1 MKPIVIV
8 GAVAAGMSAASV
20 IKRELPDSE
29 VIVFGKENYISYG
42 ACGIPYYI
50 SGQIHDQED
59 LIALHPEDAI
69 HKRGINL
76 KTRHEAISINRETR
90 TVAVKNLEDGSSLEQ
105 EYEKLVLATGARSI
119 IPAMPGV
126 DLPGVF
132 SMKEFQNGIDLKAF
146 MEKRKPKKVVIIGGG
161 YIGVE
166 MAESFRGAGLD
177 VAVVE
182 ALPRVMSI
190 MDDDMSAIVDQELR
204 KNGIE
209 VILGKKVVGLEGD
222 QQVRAAKLDD
232 GSSVAADCVLLS
244 IGVIPNSDIAAKAG
258 LELGPRGAIQVDR
271 YQRTSAPHIF
281 GAGDC
286 CTVYHRLLNSDV
298 FIPLGLTANRQGRM
312 CGENIVLQIRGE
324 KLKPFPGIIGTAVTR
339 VFGLEIA
346 KTGIGQVEIDRYNL
360 SHISSVIIKAKTLP
374 GYFPGSADIWVKL
387 FFEDDSRVI
396 VGGQIIGGP
405 CSALRINTVV
415 AAATQ
420 GMRMDELYTLDTA
433 YAPPISPVWDPLLI
447 AAKSGM
453 K

>member
-20 IKRELPDSE
+20 IKRELPDTE
-29 VIVFGKENYISYG
+29 VVVFGKEAYISYG
-42 ACGIPYYI
+42 ACGVPYYI
-50 SGQIHDQED
+50 SGQISDHEE
-59 LIALHPEDAI
+59 LIALLPEDAI

-76 KTRHEAISINRETR
+76 KTRHEVMSINREAR
-90 TVAVKNLEDGSSLEQ
+90 TVTVKNHADGGFLEQ
-105 EYEKLVLATGARSI
+105 EYETLVLTTGARPI
-119 IPAMPGV
+119 TPAIPGI
-126 DLPGVF
+126 DLSGIF

-146 MEKRKPKKVVIIGGG
+146 LEKQKPQKAVIIGGG

-177 VAVVE
+177 VALVE
-182 ALPRVMSI
+182 AQPRVMSI

-209 VILGKKVVGLEGD
+209 VILGRKVVGLEGAR
-222 QQVRAAKLDD
+222 QVRAVQLDD
-232 GSSVAADCVLLS
+232 GTSVATDCVLLS
-244 IGVIPNSDIAAKAG
+244 IGVTPNSDIAAKAG

-286 CTVYHRLLNSDV
+286 CTAYHRLLHRDV
-298 FIPLGLTANRQGRM
+298 YIPLGLTANRQGKM
-312 CGENIVLQIRGE
+312 CGENIVLQIRGK
-324 KLKPFPGIIGTAVTR
+324 KLKPFPGVIGTAVTR

-346 KTGIGQVEIDRYNL
+346 KTGIGQMEIDRYDL
-360 SHISSVIIKAKTLP
+360 QDISSVLIKAKTLP
-374 GYFPGSADIWVKL
+374 DYFPGSADIWVKL
-387 FFEDDSRVI
+387 FCEDDSRVI
-396 VGGQIIGGP
+396 VGGQIVGGP
-405 CSALRINTVV
+405 GSALRINTVV

-420 GMRMDELYTLDTA
+420 GMRMDELYTLDAA
-433 YAPPISPVWDPLLI
+433 YAPPLSPVWDPLLI
-447 AAKSGM
+447 AARKGM

>member
-1 MKPIVIV
+1 MKPVVIV

-20 IKRELPDSE
+20 IKRELPDIE
-29 VIVFGKENYISYG
+29 VIVFGRENYISYG

-50 SGQIHDQED
+50 SGQIRNHEE
-59 LIALHPEDAI
+59 LIALAPEDAI
-69 HKRGINL
+69 YKRGINL
-76 KTRHEAISINRETR
+76 KTGHEVISVNPEAR
-90 TVAVKNLEDGSSLEQ
+90 TVTVKNQGDGSSFEQ
-105 EYEKLVLATGARSI
+105 EYEELVLAAGARSI
-119 IPAMPGV
+119 IPPIPGI

-132 SMKEFQNGIDLKAF
+132 PLKEFQNGIDLRAF
-146 MEKRKPKKVVIIGGG
+146 LDSRKPEKAVIIGGG

-177 VAVVE
+177 VALIE
-182 ALPRVMSI
+182 AMPRVMSI
-190 MDDDMSAIVDQELR
+190 MDDEMSLLADHELR

-209 VILGKKVVGLEGD
+209 VILGRKVVGLEGD
-222 QQVRAAKLDD
+222 QQVRAVRLDD

-244 IGVIPNSDIAAKAG
+244 IGVTPNSDIAAKAG
-258 LELGPRGAIQVDR
+258 LELGPRGAIHVDR

-286 CTVYHRLLNSDV
+286 CTVYHRLLCQDV
-298 FIPLGLTANRQGRM
+298 FIPLGLTANRQGKL
-312 CGENIVLQIRGE
+312 CGENIVLQTKGE

-346 KTGIGQVEIDRYNL
+346 KTGIGQIEIDRYDL
-360 SHISSVIIKAKTLP
+360 KHISSATIKATTLP
-374 GYFPGSADIWVKL
+374 GYFPGSAEIWVKL

-396 VGGQIIGGP
+396 VGGQIVGGP
-405 CSALRINTVV
+405 GSALRINTVV

-433 YAPPISPVWDPLLI
+433 YAPPISPVWDPLLL
-447 AAKSGM
+447 AARRGM